1 MRELKFRAWD
11 DSDKEKGAYMLGPYD
26 LNDSIF
32 NYPDIRSLK
41 LMQFTG
47 LKDKN
52 GIDIYEGDVVRPF
65 GDQGSLAQIIFFA
78 PSFKLATKL
87 NNGSYNLWNYYEDEI
102 EIVGNIY
109 QNPEL
114 INKL

>member
-1 MRELKFRAWD
+1 MRKLKFRAWD

-26 LNDSIF
+26 LTDSIF

-52 GIDIYEGDVVRPF
+52 GIDIYEGDIIERSISGATPKTTDEVYF
-65 GDQGSLAQIIFFA
+65 YKGSFVIGAVNFIKPLSYFFI
-78 PSFKLATKL
+78 L
-87 NNGSYNLWNYYEDEI
+87 EVI
-102 EIVGNIY
+102 GNIH

-114 INKL
+114 IKN

>member
-1 MRELKFRAWD
+1 MSELKFRVWD
-11 DSDKEKGAYMLGPYD
+11 NVDYMSSDFTFQHIIDSTIQFTPECK
-26 LNDSIF
+26 I
-32 NYPDIRSLK
+32 
-41 LMQFTG
+41 MQFTG

-52 GIDIYEGDVVRPF
+52 GIDIYEGDIVRPF

-87 NNGSYNLWNYYEDEI
+87 NNGSYNLWNYYKDEI

-114 INKL
+114 INKQ